1 MATTARCGSGKRAR
15 PRISSRCMYQHEWA
29 WPVWSTVLPAQ
40 SASRTIRE
48 PPGRRHQHHKNE
60 LVARSEPHGHTV
72 DGSLL
77 GRNGGQFTSDPS
89 LIYGQKR
96 PILWTTAAGVA
107 RGGARSRSARL
118 CGAGR
123 GCAVGER
130 LASVSSV
137 ASPRRPAFDRC
148 AENQLVASVAVCELP
163 RLLRVFRAC
172 RIVGVEKR
180 KIKGGRAGSLR
191 AHGPLVSVPTY
202 VADSLKQSDPK
213 KLGRL

>member
-1 MATTARCGSGKRAR
+1 MSG
-15 PRISSRCMYQHEWA
+15 
-29 WPVWSTVLPAQ
+29 V
-40 SASRTIRE
+40 ASVEHCPPCAVGLSYIRE

-148 AENQLVASVAVCELP
+148 AENQLVASVAAAAIVTGFP
-163 RLLRVFRAC
+163 RVQDC
-172 RIVGVEKR
+172 RG
-180 KIKGGRAGSLR
+180 
-191 AHGPLVSVPTY
+191 
-202 VADSLKQSDPK
+202 
-213 KLGRL
+213 